1 MDNYQIEMEKLE
13 LEMLMNEFEIGVRN
27 GQAFSE
33 DFFERLCHQREWE
46 TYRNWR
52 RRNDRVNTVVLEQA
66 NHSVARTNTS
76 HGFFNWVF
84 NSLFY
89 FGLLLFLLMVFLEA

>member
-46 TYRNWR
+46 TSRNWR
-52 RRNDRVNTVVLEQA
+52 IRNDRVNTIVLQQA
-66 NHSVARTNTS
+66 NHSVARTNTLS
-76 HGFFNWVF
+76 GFFNW
-84 NSLFY
+84 LFY
-89 FGLLLFLLMVFLEA
+89 FGLLLFFLMFFL